1 MDEARRAKH
10 QRNVYTIHCKAITP
24 PPGTKSRQRLPRG
37 LEEETPPRRLPLLI
51 SLVVLALAVGV
62 AIGRFLLP

>member
-10 QRNVYTIHCKAITP
+10 QRNVYTFHCKAIKP
-24 PPGTKSRQRLPRG
+24 PPGTKAKQRLPRG